1 MNTTFAFHKTD
12 GGFCIGFHDTER
24 SLLTELTRFE
34 MAALLDAITMCL
46 QNSSVQTV
54 SIRIAAKHAGDG

>member
-1 MNTTFAFHKTD
+1 MDTTFAIHKTA
-12 GGFCIGFHDTER
+12 GGFCFGYHDTER

-46 QNSSVQTV
+46 QNTSVQTV
-54 SIRIAAKHAGDG
+54 SIRIATKRDGDG